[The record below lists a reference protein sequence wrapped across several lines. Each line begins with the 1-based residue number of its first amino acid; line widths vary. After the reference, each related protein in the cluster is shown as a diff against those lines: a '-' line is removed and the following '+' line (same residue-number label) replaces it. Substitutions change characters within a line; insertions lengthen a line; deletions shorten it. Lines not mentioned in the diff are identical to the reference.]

1 MNIKAAWNADAPYD
15 NESQLLRRVLFG
27 NAAFSTLTGLLC
39 LFDATALTRAFAI
52 PDPLLL
58 PGLGVQLLIFATAI
72 VWVATRTRLPITFA
86 WTIICLDIAWVVG
99 STALL
104 PFVSNVLSA
113 SGLAALILIA
123 FGVASFATGQIVGV
137 RRLQRIQ

>member
-1 MNIKAAWNADAPYD
+1 MNIKAAWNTDAPLKND
-15 NESQLLRRVLFG
+15 TQLLRRVLLG
-27 NAAFSTLTGLLC
+27 NATFSTLTGLLC

-58 PGLGVQLLIFATAI
+58 PALGVQLLIFASAI
-72 VWVATRTRLPITFA
+72 VWVATRPKLPIALA
-86 WTIICLDIAWVVG
+86 WTIISLDIAWVVG
-99 STALL
+99 SAALV

-113 SGLAALILIA
+113 SGLATLILIA

-137 RRLQRIQ
+137 RRLQQA

>member
-27 NAAFSTLTGLLC
+27 NAAFSTLTGLFC

-58 PGLGVQLLIFATAI
+58 PGLGVQLLFFATAI
-72 VWVATRTRLPITFA
+72 IWVATRPRLPIAIA
-86 WTIICLDIAWVVG
+86 WTIISLDIAWVVG
-99 STALL
+99 SAVLL
-104 PFVSNVLSA
+104 PFVSNVLSS
-113 SGLAALILIA
+113 SGIAALILIA

-137 RRLQRIQ
+137 RRLQQA